1 MGKTIKQE
9 HSKENPVDTND
20 IDFSKADA
28 LTDEEIEEN
37 AKNDP
42 DSLPFTE
49 EQLKKINIKGGVIIM
64 GK

>member
-1 MGKTIKQE
+1 MEKIMKQE
-9 HSKENPVDTND
+9 HSKENPIDNDD

-28 LTDEEIEEN
+28 LTEKEIEEN

-49 EQLKKINIKGGVIIM
+49 EQLKKVSIKRRNKNNG
-64 GK
+64 